1 MSLLN
6 TAASTGSV
14 MPLRLVSPSITLN
27 SPSLTTKGM
36 AASGSPLASPSLAQ

>member
-27 SPSLTTKGM
+27 SPSLTGRGT
-36 AASGSPLASPSLAQ
+36 AASGSLLALPSLAQ